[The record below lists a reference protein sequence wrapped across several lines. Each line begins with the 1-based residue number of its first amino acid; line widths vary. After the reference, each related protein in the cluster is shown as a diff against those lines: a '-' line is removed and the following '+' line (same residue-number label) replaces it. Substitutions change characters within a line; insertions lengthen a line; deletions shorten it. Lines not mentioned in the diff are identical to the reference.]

1 MIRRILLALLVLLVL
16 LLLALGGM
24 AVYGYFLGDAQTART
39 VAVQVKQ
46 DSGDT
51 VARGAYLARAGNC
64 MGCHTARGG
73 AAYAGGRVIQSEF
86 GNFVTPNITPDKLT
100 GIGRWSNDDFWRSL
114 HNGKS
119 KDGRLLYP
127 AFPYMN
133 YTKLTR
139 ADSDAMF
146 AYFMTVTEVQR
157 ENQPHSL
164 RFPYSQR
171 GLLAYWRALYF
182 RPAVHQ
188 DDARQSTAWNRGAYL
203 VNGLAHCS
211 ACHSSR
217 NALGANNGSQD
228 LSGGELAMIN
238 WYAPSLTSSDEAS
251 LKHWQPSQVQDLLK
265 SGVSANS
272 AVFGPMAEVVAGS
285 LQYLSDTDI
294 SAMTTYLQA
303 LPQINADAADVLDK
317 ALEAQ
322 GVSKGE
328 MARIMAQGS
337 RLYQTHCMD
346 CHAADGSGIAAV
358 YPALKGNR
366 NLQMRNMANPLR
378 IILAGGFAPVTKA
391 NPRPYGMPPFGPVLS
406 DSEVAL
412 LLSYIRNAWG
422 NQAEVVTAA
431 EVNRYRTAPLD

>member
-1 MIRRILLALLVLLVL
+1 
-16 LLLALGGM
+16 
-24 AVYGYFLGDAQTART
+24 
-39 VAVQVKQ
+39 
-46 DSGDT
+46 
-51 VARGAYLARAGNC
+51 
-64 MGCHTARGG
+64 
-73 AAYAGGRVIQSEF
+73 
-86 GNFVTPNITPDKLT
+86 
-100 GIGRWSNDDFWRSL
+100 
-114 HNGKS
+114 
-119 KDGRLLYP
+119 
-127 AFPYMN
+127 
-133 YTKLTR
+133 
-139 ADSDAMF
+139 
-146 AYFMTVTEVQR
+146 MTVTEVQR

-188 DDARQSTAWNRGAYL
+188 DDAQQSTAWNLGAYL

-303 LPQINADAADVLDK
+303 LPQVNADAADVLDK

-337 RLYQTHCMD
+337 RLYKTHCMD

-366 NLQMRNMANPLR
+366 NLQMRNIANPLR